1 MAEENKSPEV
11 ELDTDGVNEE
21 TISVE
26 APEVSNEAFEKKQ
39 DVDLGYVDVSGQ
51 KTAKELLQEAKESES
66 QPEEKQES
74 EKKVQQKFEQRHED
88 SDSEYADLEGYSEKV
103 QKRIKRMT
111 FQIKE
116 AERREKAAVEY
127 AKGLKNKYE
136 NIEKKFQETDNN
148 YLTEYK
154 ARIDSEREKAK
165 NELKLALD
173 NNDTDQILEA
183 QDKLTKLAVENEKV
197 SMSLAEK
204 ETKKKE
210 VESQPAENVAEQ
222 PQPRISQR
230 AQNWATENEWFGT
243 DRVLTSAAMGIH
255 EDLLGE
261 GIDAES
267 DEYYNQINKRMKEYF
282 PQKFAN
288 SSTEDK
294 TKAAPVQ
301 NVASV
306 SRRSGGRKS
315 VKLTKSQ
322 VVIAKKLGVPLEEY
336 AKYVKEGA

>member
-11 ELDTDGVNEE
+11 EIDTDGVNEE
-21 TISVE
+21 TVSVE

-39 DVDLGYVDVSGQ
+39 DVDLGYTDVTGG
-51 KTAKELLQEAKESES
+51 KTAKELLQETKESEK
-66 QPEEKQES
+66 EVEVKS
-74 EKKVQQKFEQRHED
+74 EPKFEQKEETEED
-88 SDSEYADLEGYSEKV
+88 PSLAEYSEKV

-116 AERREKAAVEY
+116 AERRERAAVEY

-136 NIEKKFQETDNN
+136 TIEKKFEDTDTN
-148 YLTEYK
+148 YLKEYD

-165 NELKLALD
+165 SELKIALD
-173 NNDTDQILEA
+173 SQDADQIMEA
-183 QDKLTKLAVENEKV
+183 QDKLTKLAVEKEKV
-197 SMSLAEK
+197 SMSLASK

-210 VESQPAENVAEQ
+210 VESQPAETKDVEQ
-222 PQPRISQR
+222 PQPQISRR
-230 AQNWATENEWFGT
+230 AQDWASENEWFGT

-282 PQKFAN
+282 PQKFAT
-288 SSTEDK
+288 STEEK

>member
-11 ELDTDGVNEE
+11 EIDTDGVNEE

-39 DVDLGYVDVSGQ
+39 DVDLGYVDVSSGG
-51 KTAKELLQEAKESES
+51 KTAKELLQETKEK
-66 QPEEKQES
+66 EKEV
-74 EKKVQQKFEQRHED
+74 ETKLEPKFEQKEETEED
-88 SDSEYADLEGYSEKV
+88 PSLADYSEKV

-116 AERREKAAVEY
+116 AERRERAAVEY

-136 NIEKKFQETDNN
+136 SIEKKFEDTDTN
-148 YLTEYK
+148 YLKEYD

-165 NELKLALD
+165 SELKIALD
-173 NNDTDQILEA
+173 SQDADQIMEA
-183 QDKLTKLAVENEKV
+183 QDKLTKLSVEKEKV
-197 SMSLAEK
+197 SMSLADK

-210 VESQPAENVAEQ
+210 VESQPAEQATEQ
-222 PQPRISQR
+222 PQPQISRR
-230 AQNWATENEWFGT
+230 AQDWASENEWFGS

-282 PQKFAN
+282 PQKFAT
-288 SSTEDK
+288 STEEK

-336 AKYVKEGA
+336 AKYVKEGV

>member
-11 ELDTDGVNEE
+11 EIDTDGINEE

-39 DVDLGYVDVSGQ
+39 DVDLGYVDVSSGG
-51 KTAKELLQEAKESES
+51 KTAKELLQETKEPEKEVEAK
-66 QPEEKQES
+66 PEP
-74 EKKVQQKFEQRHED
+74 KFEQKEETEED
-88 SDSEYADLEGYSEKV
+88 PSLADYSEKV

-116 AERREKAAVEY
+116 AERRERAAVEY

-136 NIEKKFQETDNN
+136 SIEKKFEDTDTN
-148 YLTEYK
+148 YLKEYD

-165 NELKLALD
+165 SELKNALD

-183 QDKLTKLAVENEKV
+183 QDKLTKLAVEKEKV
-197 SMSLAEK
+197 SMSLADK

-210 VESQPAENVAEQ
+210 VESQPAEQVAEQ
-222 PQPRISQR
+222 PQPQISQR
-230 AQNWATENEWFGT
+230 AQDWASENEWFGS

-261 GIDAES
+261 GIDAET

-282 PQKFAN
+282 PQKFAT
-288 SSTEDK
+288 STEEK